1 MMTSRTS
8 YASSG
13 CARWRGGLT
22 RLAAGAALALSAACG
37 LVTGTDDNDDDKA
50 LRTAQ
55 ILWNSAGVQDYTVV
69 VQHLCFCGYVRPVR
83 ITVRSG
89 AVVSSVDAETGQ
101 PVPSYA
107 TVRDIA
113 ALFTLIREAI
123 DDGADR
129 LEVTYDAQ
137 LGYPTFINIDYIK
150 NAVDDELQVRTSEFQ
165 QVR

>member
-8 YASSG
+8 YASSD
-13 CARWRGGLT
+13 CARWRGSLT
-22 RLAAGAALALSAACG
+22 RLAAGAALALGAACG
-37 LVTGTDDNDDDKA
+37 LVTGTSDDDEDA
-50 LRTAQ
+50 LRKAQ
-55 ILWNSAGVQDYTVV
+55 VRWSSARVQDYTVV

-89 AVVSSVDAETGQ
+89 AIVSSVDAETGE

-113 ALFTLIREAI
+113 ALFTLIRKAI

-129 LEVTYDAQ
+129 LEVTYDSQ

-165 QVR
+165 QLR